1 MIVLNLKEKSIKEA
15 FINLKKQSGT
25 HSPSI
30 STLQD
35 LIPEIKIKIDACFLS
50 NPYATDLFFDYFNED
65 LLKTNQIYNILEYY
79 PSQNQYISSV
89 LSKQLNVPNK
99 NVFVGNGATEI
110 IQAVIHNLVK
120 EKIIVNIPT
129 FSSYYEFALNEIEVE
144 YFKLLKDNNF
154 VLNVQ
159 EYISYVNSTKPGAVV
174 IINPN
179 NPDGGYINYDDM
191 IEIIQN
197 LDSQI
202 LIIVDESFIHF
213 SYEDSTCNYKSL
225 NEIQKEYS
233 NLIIIKSM
241 SKDFGIAGIR
251 VGYAIMNHKYV
262 SKLLDNGFLWNSNG
276 IAEYFINTYTQTDF
290 QNKYLKIRE
299 KYIKDTIY
307 FFDKLKLFK
316 NFKIYPSKANF
327 ILLELIDG
335 SKDIDLVFKLLINY
349 GIYTRVGSDKIGL
362 DGEFVRIA
370 SRRRSENES
379 IITALKEIFEESD

>member
-1 MIVLNLKEKSIKEA
+1 MIILNPKEKSIKET

-30 STLQD
+30 STLQNS
-35 LIPEIKIKIDACFLS
+35 IPELEIIIDACFLS

-65 LLKTNQIYNILEYY
+65 LLKTNQIYNVLEYY

-99 NVFVGNGATEI
+99 NLFVGNGATEI

-144 YFKLLKDNNF
+144 YFKLLKINNF
-154 VLNVQ
+154 ELNVQ

-197 LDSQI
+197 LDPQI

-213 SYEDSTCNYKSL
+213 SYEDSTFNYKSL
-225 NEIQKEYS
+225 NEIQKKYS

-299 KYIKDTIY
+299 KYIKDTID

-316 NFKIYPSKANF
+316 NFKVYPSKANF